1 MKLYQMPASPYVR
14 KVLITAIELGLEG
27 RIEQIAAKPHP
38 IRRNMELVALN
49 PLGQIPTLRLD
60 DGETLSDSRVI
71 CEYFA
76 AQVPGQTLFPE
87 GPRRW
92 QALAEQSNCDGL
104 LAACLSIRYERSTR
118 PEELQSADW
127 VGGQMLRIEAVLDL
141 LETRWQTP
149 PDGFDIGHVSVACVL
164 GYLAF
169 RFPEIEIAP
178 RWPALARWGA
188 SVSARPSV
196 LATVPAE

>member
-14 KVLITAIELGLEG
+14 KVLVAAIELGLEG
-27 RIEQIAAKPHP
+27 GIERIAAKPHP
-38 IRRNMELVALN
+38 IHRNMALVALN
-49 PLGQIPTLRLD
+49 PLGQIPTLCLD
-60 DGETLSDSRVI
+60 DDETLSDSRVI
-71 CEYFA
+71 CEYLA
-76 AQVPGQTLFPE
+76 AQAPGQTLFPE

-92 QALAEQSNCDGL
+92 QALTEQSICDGL

-118 PEELQSADW
+118 PDKLQSADW
-127 VGGQMLRIEAVLDL
+127 INGQMLRIEAVFDL

-149 PDGFDIGHVSVACVL
+149 PEGFDIGHVSLVCAL

-188 SVSARPSV
+188 SVATRPSV